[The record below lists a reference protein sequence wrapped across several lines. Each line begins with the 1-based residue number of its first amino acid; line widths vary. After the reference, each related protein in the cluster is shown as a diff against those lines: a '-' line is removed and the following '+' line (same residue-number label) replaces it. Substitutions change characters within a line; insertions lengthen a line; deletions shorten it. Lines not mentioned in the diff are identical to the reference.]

1 VLDTKSPKYLEMAQG
16 HISLSE
22 GGLDKKVLS
31 QKLQG
36 KTMEQQDGTII
47 GAHLRGNSFLY
58 NLSCMGADQ

>member
-1 VLDTKSPKYLEMAQG
+1 MAQG